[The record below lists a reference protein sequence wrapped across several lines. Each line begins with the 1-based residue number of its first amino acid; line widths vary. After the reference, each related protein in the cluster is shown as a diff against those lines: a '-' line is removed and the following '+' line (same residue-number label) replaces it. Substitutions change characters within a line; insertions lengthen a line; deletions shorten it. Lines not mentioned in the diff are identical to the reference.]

1 MEDISRNV
9 SRVTQSECLDLIC
22 LFAWR
27 CVIAEY
33 QNVSLNVLSSF
44 LFFWFIFSV
53 CLQSYI

>member
-27 CVIAEY
+27 CVIGKY
-33 QNVSLNVLSSF
+33 QNVSLNVFVFISF
-44 LFFWFIFSV
+44 LLVHF
-53 CLQSYI
+53 